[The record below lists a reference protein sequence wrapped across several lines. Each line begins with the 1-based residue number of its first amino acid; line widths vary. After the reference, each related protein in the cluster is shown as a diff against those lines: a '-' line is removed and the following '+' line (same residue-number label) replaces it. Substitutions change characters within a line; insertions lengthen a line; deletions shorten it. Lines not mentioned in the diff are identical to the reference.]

1 MSKRP
6 STTTGNPHAASAAN
20 AANDVHMPIIFN
32 PVSKWQE
39 YVEVPGLTLF
49 DIHREPRRE
58 NVDPDAARIKM
69 NLKVCVYCVGIIKL
83 LIYVH

>member
-58 NVDPDAARIKM
+58 MHLERIKM

>member
-49 DIHREPRRE
+49 DVHRRPFRPP
-58 NVDPDAARIKM
+58 VDAGRIKM